1 MHASYTVL
9 ILIIAFTGPIIY
21 FIVTARRG
29 KELYIR
35 PIAGL
40 EAIDEAIGRATE
52 MGRPVFYSP
61 GLGGLT
67 QIETLCALIVLNHI
81 AKLCAKYDIR
91 VVTTISQY
99 LVYPVAEE
107 MVREA
112 YAEQGKSDLF
122 NEDDI
127 ILILGQ
133 FPYAAGSVGTMHRE
147 KVAACFYFGYFYA
160 ESLLL
165 AEGGSQVGA
174 IQVAGTSATTQLPFF
189 ITACDYTIIGEELFA
204 ASAYLSREPV
214 MLGSLRGQDVG
225 KMIIMFLVLVGT
237 FIASLQLLLQWET
250 NWLNELLFK

>member
-1 MHASYTVL
+1 VHASYTVL
-9 ILIIAFTGPIIY
+9 ILIIAFTAPIIY

-52 MGRPVFYSP
+52 MGRPVFFSP
-61 GLGGLT
+61 GLAGLT

-91 VVTTISQY
+91 VVTTIPQY

-112 YAEQGKSDLF
+112 YVEQGKGDLF
-122 NEDDI
+122 SEDDV

-133 FPYAAGSVGTMHRE
+133 FPYAAGSVGIMHRE

-174 IQVAGTSATTQLPFF
+174 IQVAGTNSTTQIPFF

-204 ASAYLSREPV
+204 TSAYLSREPV

-225 KMIIMFLVLVGT
+225 KMIIMFLILVGT
-237 FIASLQLLLQWET
+237 LMASIQVLAQWEY
-250 NWLNELLFK
+250 NWFRELLFK